1 MWAAA
6 LGHKETA
13 MLLFVW
19 SPQALHVCDSLGR
32 LPIDMAKSRGHT
44 ALAECLQHLEFDG
57 PGLFPLFGTQP
68 IDIPKR
74 SDQVPAFMLSSP
86 STATPS
92 SSATAHSPTEFA
104 SPYDS
109 PSPSSGCM
117 SQLSVSPISQGFL
130 SPSTFK
136 AHSPRVSV
144 GSQPLFGPS
153 RKSTSGLFGAFGD
166 SMDVESTTEAK
177 MRRSSRG
184 HDPSKG
190 SPMLD
195 VQQLLRG
202 IENIQSVSLIL
213 HS

>member
-44 ALAECLQHLEFDG
+44 ALAECLQHLEFDA
-57 PGLFPLFGTQP
+57 PGLFPLFNSQP
-68 IDIPKR
+68 IDIPKQP
-74 SDQVPAFMLSSP
+74 DQLPAFMLSSP

-92 SSATAHSPTEFA
+92 SSATGHSPTEFA
-104 SPYDS
+104 SSYDS

-117 SQLSVSPISQGFL
+117 SQLSVSPLSQGFL

-136 AHSPRVSV
+136 AHSPRISV
-144 GSQPLFGPS
+144 GSQPVFGQS
-153 RKSTSGLFGAFGD
+153 RKPNSALFCAFGD
-166 SMDVESTTEAK
+166 STDMESTLETK
-177 MRRSSRG
+177 GQRSSQG
-184 HDPSKG
+184 QGTPL
-190 SPMLD
+190 LD
-195 VQQLLRG
+195 VQQLLQG
-202 IENIQSVSLIL
+202 IENIQRVRFD
-213 HS
+213 